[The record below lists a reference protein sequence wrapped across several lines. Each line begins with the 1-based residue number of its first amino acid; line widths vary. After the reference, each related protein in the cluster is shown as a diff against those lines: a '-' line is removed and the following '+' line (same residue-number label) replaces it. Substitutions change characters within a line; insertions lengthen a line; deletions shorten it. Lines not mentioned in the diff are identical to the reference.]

1 MKQKKQQKQQQL
13 GQGRPR
19 LGRHRWSCQAGRTD
33 GATASR
39 SPRLV
44 RVTLLLCPQTVTTTL
59 ARHRLSV
66 AALLRTLQFFNFR
79 VIWALIHVPYPT
91 SCEIFHFTEAVM
103 CCRTNRGQSLV
114 VQEWSNVSNLLAVPC
129 GLRVTSWAWCP
140 DPEKWSALCGL
151 SSWPIR
157 SASQTLPNDTAKNSY
172 LAVASVACV
181 DLRNPCDLEMSCGKR
196 PTSAGTA
203 FAALW
208 RSLWA
213 HWRRKNLNGTRHLG
227 SWRWSRFS
235 TPRCNAWP
243 RWCSTKGY
251 KPTLGWTPR
260 LPARPYKPVQIQP
273 RGKGIGFLKVQIVRS
288 CGTWWRAGSWWS
300 LWRST
305 NAVLALFVCTKYVMW
320 LPNSAMFL

>member
-1 MKQKKQQKQQQL
+1 MWPSGHKLSMVSGSRKMKCAL
-13 GQGRPR
+13 
-19 LGRHRWSCQAGRTD
+19 W
-33 GATASR
+33 
-39 SPRLV
+39 
-44 RVTLLLCPQTVTTTL
+44 TV
-59 ARHRLSV
+59 
-66 AALLRTLQFFNFR
+66 
-79 VIWALIHVPYPT
+79 
-91 SCEIFHFTEAVM
+91 
-103 CCRTNRGQSLV
+103 
-114 VQEWSNVSNLLAVPC
+114 LLANSFCLANSPQWYGKELLSC
-129 GLRVTSWAWCP
+129 GCFSGLCRSTQPLWPAREPGDSSTMIRNKLKKYERGDVLRA
-140 DPEKWSALCGL
+140 GGG
-151 SSWPIR
+151 
-157 SASQTLPNDTAKNSY
+157 Y
-172 LAVASVACV
+172 
-181 DLRNPCDLEMSCGKR
+181 LEMSCGKR